1 MLLFSQT
8 GKQSMVY
15 SRVTK
20 ATYWPICCY
29 TTLLV
34 TKKLLKCQKAYL
46 IVTRVISKDCQLL
59 YGFVARLFAW
69 NYEPIPGSQSEI
81 NN

>member
-1 MLLFSQT
+1 MLLFSQM
-8 GKQSMVY
+8 GVQSMVY

-34 TKKLLKCQKAYL
+34 TKEYVSVKKHTSSSLESFSKTASFFMGLFPDFVLGIMSPYL
-46 IVTRVISKDCQLL
+46 EVKVK
-59 YGFVARLFAW
+59 
-69 NYEPIPGSQSEI
+69 
-81 NN
+81 

>member
-1 MLLFSQT
+1 MVGIVNKVYCENMIGCMCHYFP
-8 GKQSMVY
+8 KQGNSLVY

-46 IVTRVISKDCQLL
+46 IVTRVISKDC
-59 YGFVARLFAW
+59 
-69 NYEPIPGSQSEI
+69 
-81 NN
+81 